1 MPLYENVF
9 IARQDISGAQ
19 VDQLADGFTQLIA
32 EQGGQVKK
40 REYWGLRNLTY
51 RMNKNRKGHY
61 ILFNIEA
68 PAAAI
73 AELERTMRI
82 NEDVLR
88 YLTLRVEKFDE
99 GPSPIMQS
107 RGSREDRPRRDRDRY
122 GEPREGRDSGDRGG
136 GDRSGRPERWRA
148 AAGRDPSSRGDDGRT
163 GGGVNGKRN
172 RIGTGG
178 AVARVA
184 RRPFFRRR
192 KSCPFSGPN
201 APKIDYKDVR
211 LLQRFVSE
219 RGKIVPSRITA
230 VSTQRQRELA
240 RAIKRA
246 RYLGL
251 LPYMVK

>member
-40 REYWGLRNLTY
+40 REYWGLRNLAY

-68 PAAAI
+68 PPAAI

-88 YLTLRVEKFDE
+88 YLTLRIEKIDE
-99 GPSPIMQS
+99 NPSPIMQS

-122 GEPREGRDSGDRGG
+122 GEPREGRDI
-136 GDRSGRPERWRA
+136 GDRSGGERPRA
-148 AAGRDPSSRGDDGRT
+148 ETPPP
-163 GGGVNGKRN
+163 
-172 RIGTGG
+172 G
-178 AVARVA
+178 AT
-184 RRPFFRRR
+184 
-192 KSCPFSGPN
+192 
-201 APKIDYKDVR
+201 
-211 LLQRFVSE
+211 
-219 RGKIVPSRITA
+219 TA
-230 VSTQRQRELA
+230 EQVEA
-240 RAIKRA
+240 
-246 RYLGL
+246 
-251 LPYMVK
+251 

>member
-1 MPLYENVF
+1 MSSMPLYENVF

-19 VDQLADGFTQLIA
+19 VDQLADSFTQLIA

-40 REYWGLRNLTY
+40 REYWGLRNLAY

-68 PAAAI
+68 PPAAI

-88 YLTLRVEKFDE
+88 YLTLRIEKVDE

-136 GDRSGRPERWRA
+136 GDRSGGERPRA
-148 AAGRDPSSRGDDGRT
+148 DTPPP
-163 GGGVNGKRN
+163 
-172 RIGTGG
+172 G
-178 AVARVA
+178 AT
-184 RRPFFRRR
+184 
-192 KSCPFSGPN
+192 
-201 APKIDYKDVR
+201 
-211 LLQRFVSE
+211 
-219 RGKIVPSRITA
+219 TA
-230 VSTQRQRELA
+230 EQVEA
-240 RAIKRA
+240 
-246 RYLGL
+246 
-251 LPYMVK
+251 